1 MSRYTTFMKYS
12 LVDFQKMQNTLW
24 KKDITTVNYNMME
37 NLYANLQYEFQSAYL
52 LKNVNIKD
60 FFIMN
65 NLELVSF
72 LLIS

>member
-1 MSRYTTFMKYS
+1 
-12 LVDFQKMQNTLW
+12 
-24 KKDITTVNYNMME
+24 ME